1 MLNCIKT
8 VIKMKL
14 NMDSLPTVISCCFC
28 CFLRAGTVVIS
39 MFSFISGLLFAPNVS
54 HAKGFWSM
62 DPVLSYHSAATEAAI
77 QLILG
82 IVSIILCIASVLL
95 LVGSICNL
103 PVLILVYQWGAV
115 VYCVTVF
122 LLFFIL
128 AMFCF
133 FVHSNCVLA
142 GIVLCGLMVCNVLVT
157 AYFVIV
163 ANSLRLSL
171 KFLASQESI
180 LA

>member
-1 MLNCIKT
+1 
-8 VIKMKL
+8 MKL

-82 IVSIILCIASVLL
+82 IVSILLCIASVLL

-103 PVLILVYQWGAV
+103 PILILVYQWGAV

-122 LLFFIL
+122 LLFFVL

-142 GIVLCGLMVCNVLVT
+142 GIVLCGLMVSNVLVT